1 MYSAELLEVLKE
13 IRDNIERIAKAL
25 EKPSRLTPE
34 TVEKAFGKGSWEVL
48 NQGLVYL
55 GEMGRLPEYLDTKV
69 KCEKC
74 HWEGTYRQCNF
85 GHDDY
90 YCPYCLVESLVQV

>member
-1 MYSAELLEVLKE
+1 MFSLKE
-13 IRDNIERIAKAL
+13 TSD
-25 EKPSRLTPE
+25 EKREMKSRGT
-34 TVEKAFGKGSWEVL
+34 GY
-48 NQGLVYL
+48 Q
-55 GEMGRLPEYLDTKV
+55 EYLDTKV

-90 YCPYCLVESLVQV
+90 YCPSCLVESLVQV